1 MRDSIAADGADIY
14 TNVCLFVN
22 IEVTAPEG
30 TGPLREA
37 TPQHPSR
44 NADRDFDLI
53 GLNHDIDAVG
63 PANDAD
69 LCDPNT
75 PYRDGTEYA
84 EKLRGRDVFGLPAF
98 RRSDICSVQ
107 KINPSYGVN
116 VTIKGSIR
124 HLDAKKNN
132 EVVRVQ
138 FFRSDVPKCS
148 QGLSPLSSA
157 SLYLRTHSSTPCAML
172 ANSRDSTFF
181 SRNSMISEGK
191 VTLRDLLRFLS
202 IHQRLL
208 QLTININN
216 NHWSNTLKLSVGTS
230 QHEQKQPTSESYGRI
245 HRARRGKM
253 HLHRYG
259 QPSPCYRDYR
269 CISSGRGT
277 SGDEAFR
284 GRGDRKDTVGD
295 LGRSDCRMEVRA

>member
-30 TGPLREA
+30 TGLITSAGRQCSLRNIDDDREPIGHDRQAETEA
-37 TPQHPSR
+37 PT
-44 NADRDFDLI
+44 FDE
-53 GLNHDIDAVG
+53 NIDVLTSCRVG
-63 PANDAD
+63 SVHAGFKAFGMHE
-69 LCDPNT
+69 LPN
-75 PYRDGTEYA
+75 YRH
-84 EKLRGRDVFGLPAF
+84 
-98 RRSDICSVQ
+98 SDICSVQ
-107 KINPSYGVN
+107 KINPSYGAN

-259 QPSPCYRDYR
+259 QPSPCYRYYC
-269 CISSGRGT
+269 CISSGRST
-277 SGDEAFR
+277 AGDKTFR

>member
-30 TGPLREA
+30 TGLITSAGRQCSLRNIDDDREPIGHDRQAETEA
-37 TPQHPSR
+37 PT
-44 NADRDFDLI
+44 FDE
-53 GLNHDIDAVG
+53 NIDVLTSCRVG
-63 PANDAD
+63 SVHAGFKAFGMHE
-69 LCDPNT
+69 LPN
-75 PYRDGTEYA
+75 Y
-84 EKLRGRDVFGLPAF
+84 

-107 KINPSYGVN
+107 KINPSYGAN

-132 EVVRVQ
+132 EAVGVQ
-138 FFRSDVPKCS
+138 FFRIGVPKCPY
-148 QGLSPLSSA
+148 GLSPLSSA
-157 SLYLRTHSSTPCAML
+157 SLYLRTQTSIPCAML
-172 ANSRDSTFF
+172 AKSRFSTF
-181 SRNSMISEGK
+181 SLRYSTISGGK
-191 VTLRDLLRFLS
+191 VTVNDTLCLPMQLNK
-202 IHQRLL
+202 L
-208 QLTININN
+208 QTVLNN
-216 NHWSNTLKLSVGTS
+216 CNCNQSNATYSVAEGTPNV
-230 QHEQKQPTSESYGRI
+230 EKQPTSESYGRI

-259 QPSPCYRDYR
+259 QPSPCYRYYC

-284 GRGDRKDTVGD
+284 GRGDRKDPVGD
-295 LGRSDCRMEVRA
+295 TGGSYSDMEVRA